1 MASRRFQTTRWSL
14 VLAAGDEASP
24 AADAALAAL
33 CGQYWSAVYA
43 FVRARGHDADAAAD
57 LTQAFFARLLEKR
70 VLHAVRPERGRF
82 RSFLLTAVQH
92 FLANEHDRARTQKR
106 GGDREQVS
114 VDVEDAEAR
123 YRLAARAD
131 LSPDAIFE
139 RDWALALLERAMT
152 ALEREYRDAGKAET
166 FARLRGFVTGDA
178 PAGSQ
183 RAIGADL
190 GMSEGAVSVALHRL
204 RRRYGEA
211 LREEIAQTVD
221 REEDVAD
228 EIRYLLAVLARSRS

>member
-14 VLAAGDEASP
+14 VLAAGEEASP
-24 AADAALAAL
+24 SADAALAAL

-70 VLHAVRPERGRF
+70 VLHTVRPERGRF

-123 YRLAARAD
+123 YQLAARPD

-139 RDWALALLERAMT
+139 RDWALALLERAMA
-152 ALEREYRDAGKAET
+152 ALEREYRDAGKADT
-166 FARLRGFVTGDA
+166 FTRLRGFVTGDA
-178 PAGSQ
+178 PATSQ
-183 RAIGADL
+183 RTIGADL

-204 RRRYGEA
+204 RRRYAEA

-221 REEDVAD
+221 RDEDVAD
-228 EIRYLLAVLARSRS
+228 EIRYLLSVLARSRS